1 MKINIPL
8 PAIVLGAVIGLAV
21 GVFLEYASEGEALGV
36 FLISATLAGIII
48 GALIEFIRHRWA
60 VGRAAS
66 SSICPALKDLPA
78 DTVEFV
84 ERIIGKMR
92 YRRKV
97 RDDVMAE
104 LAAHFQDALKDC
116 KTNEEKQQ
124 KARQL
129 VTDFGDVKLLAVL
142 LRRAKKRCRPL
153 WRTVIA
159 RTAQAIVILF
169 ACFVVYLVWFLT
181 GKPVITTNFV
191 AQLNQLVH
199 PAVDESLNAAPL
211 YKKAVD
217 LYKKPSDRFLLFFA
231 DNYEQISDGSVF
243 RDKRLAEQIR
253 DLLAG
258 DKEPDPNQDPQE
270 LREEVVDRMTDLL
283 ASKYHELKPQQKNFI
298 AKWIQEQKEALDIV
312 NQGSQKPYYWHQY
325 QSPPEDDTM
334 FSILLP
340 HLSPFRN
347 LVMALRCRAHLSA
360 EQGSYE
366 DAFEDIKSCYR
377 FGQHVKAKGLLIEQL
392 VGIAIEAV
400 AVQTLTDIIHDHEID
415 SARLT
420 ALQRDLEQTIA
431 GEDFTITF
439 EAERLFAYDAVQMC
453 FTEDRFGSGHL
464 YIPLVRNLSGS
475 DSSDGF
481 GKLISDAISRKA
493 LKGAVQ
499 ILFLHPGKQQTRR
512 TAEHLYDYCEQVAAK
527 TPAQLRAEGIN
538 IEEQAMKIAD
548 RNILLNIL
556 MPAVDKIIE
565 LSCRNKA
572 AAQAA
577 VTVLA
582 LLRYQKDNALY
593 PENLHEL
600 VTAGYL
606 KNLPPDPYTDK
617 PLVYRKTEDGFLL
630 YSVAGN
636 LQDDRGLV
644 GRDHD
649 GKAQKWPDQDA
660 GDAVFWPVPKPEK
673 PRPGERRPQK
683 RNRTGK

>member
-1 MKINIPL
+1 
-8 PAIVLGAVIGLAV
+8 
-21 GVFLEYASEGEALGV
+21 
-36 FLISATLAGIII
+36 
-48 GALIEFIRHRWA
+48 
-60 VGRAAS
+60 
-66 SSICPALKDLPA
+66 
-78 DTVEFV
+78 
-84 ERIIGKMR
+84 
-92 YRRKV
+92 
-97 RDDVMAE
+97 MAE
-104 LAAHFQDALKDC
+104 LATHFQEALKDC
-116 KTNEEKQQ
+116 KTKDEKQQ

-231 DNYEQISDGSVF
+231 ENYEQISDGSVV
-243 RDKRLAEQIR
+243 RDKVLAEGIR

-270 LREEVVDRMTDLL
+270 LREKVVDRMTGLL
-283 ASKYHELKPQQKNFI
+283 ASKYHELKPQQKSFI

-312 NQGSQKPYYWHQY
+312 NQGSRKPYYWHQY
-325 QSPPEDDTM
+325 QSPGEDDTM

-340 HLSPFRN
+340 HLSPFRR
-347 LVMALRCRAHLSA
+347 LALALRSRARLSA
-360 EQGSYE
+360 EQGRYE
-366 DAFEDIKSCYR
+366 DAFEDMKSCYR
-377 FGQHVKAKGLLIEQL
+377 FGQHVKAGGILIDQI

-415 SARLT
+415 SAGL
-420 ALQRDLEQTIA
+420 AVLQRDLEQVIA
-431 GEDFTITF
+431 NEDFAITF

-453 FTEDRFGSGHL
+453 FTEDRLGSGHL

-475 DSSDGF
+475 TSSDSF
-481 GKLISDAISRKA
+481 GEFIFEAISRKA

-499 ILFLHPGKQQTRR
+499 VLFLHPGKKQTRQ
-512 TAEHLYDYCEQVAAK
+512 TAERLYDYFQQVAIK
-527 TPAQLRAEGIN
+527 TPAQLKAEAID
-538 IEEQAMKIAD
+538 IEEEAMKII
-548 RNILLNIL
+548 NGNMLLQIL
-556 MPAVDKIIE
+556 MPAAGRLGE
-565 LSCRNKA
+565 LSYRNKA
-572 AAQAA
+572 AAEAA

-582 LLRYQKDNALY
+582 LLRYRKDNALY

-606 KNLPPDPYTDK
+606 KNLPPDPYSDK
-617 PLVYRKTEDGFLL
+617 PLVYRKTEDSFLL

-636 LQDDRGLV
+636 FQDDGGKVIRNK
-644 GRDHD
+644 D
-649 GKAQKWPDQDA
+649 GSAQKWPDT
-660 GDAVFWPVPKPEK
+660 GDAVFWPLKK
-673 PRPGERRPQK
+673 K
-683 RNRTGK
+683 N